1 MFHGYGVDRES
12 MESLVSLQY
21 PNGRIHE
28 ASLTL
33 SNGLRPGDQFE
44 LHGRHWQAVKSRP
57 TRRYSMEVP
66 RVLCVAT
73 EGRAGAQVTVT
84 LSADDALAR

>member
-1 MFHGYGVDRES
+1 MFHGYGVERDS

-33 SNGLRPGDQFE
+33 PNGLRPGDRFE
-44 LHGRHWQAVKSRP
+44 LHGRHWQAVKSKP

-66 RVLCVAT
+66 RVLCVST
-73 EGRAGAQVTVT
+73 EPRAGAQVTVS
-84 LSADDALAR
+84 LSADTVPTR